1 VSRCCFGANDRAAPI
16 LLKKSSSGWCE
27 ERGARGLA
35 SAQAGCN
42 VGSHCRGR
50 RRKRRPEPLAG
61 VNARRF
67 GTSGY
72 SKSTR
77 PTSEMG
83 LCSDRTPV
91 TDGSADSGHFQGLL
105 ICPKCTIGDI
115 RSAIIRS
122 RRMLRPGVF
131 RRQVCWPA
139 KKLTCK
145 P

>member
-1 VSRCCFGANDRAAPI
+1 MSRQ
-16 LLKKSSSGWCE
+16 GWCE

-42 VGSHCRGR
+42 VGSHGGGR

-91 TDGSADSGHFQGLL
+91 TDGSADSGHFQGPL
-105 ICPKCTIGDI
+105 ICPKRTNRRHSKRDYPVAANVKTGRFPTTSVLACKKTYMQTL
-115 RSAIIRS
+115 AI
-122 RRMLRPGVF
+122 V
-131 RRQVCWPA
+131 
-139 KKLTCK
+139 
-145 P
+145 